1 MLVTAKWHSFCCP
14 HVFPSSF
21 WLLRNDLWLPLSP
34 TRPGVIKWPLGRW
47 EPVTAPWKFPKGGQP
62 KATKRPQRRRKERCL
77 EFTESPSHEAG
88 NERRGRHADDLKY
101 GRIDTHSSSH
111 IYYAYMLTKIHIYIH
126 ANMWIN
132 GMKIFRGLIVSS
144 LFFPFFW

>member
-1 MLVTAKWHSFCCP
+1 MTF
-14 HVFPSSF
+14 F
-21 WLLRNDLWLPLSP
+21 LLHTCVSKL
-34 TRPGVIKWPLGRW
+34 IMII
-47 EPVTAPWKFPKGGQP
+47 
-62 KATKRPQRRRKERCL
+62 TKRPMIPFVSNSAWSHKVATGQVGASNSTMKIPKGRAPPRRYSFIRQPNGRKERRL
-77 EFTESPSHEAG
+77 EFTESPSYDAG

-132 GMKIFRGLIVSS
+132 GMKIFRGLVVSS
-144 LFFPFFW
+144 LFFPFF